1 MDDENLN
8 QGEEQ
13 NEPGAGDH
21 SGEERE
27 SGKGGLMGGESGE
40 TSGDTEAKT
49 GDAEAEKT
57 EGDGSSDPEGKQDGE
72 KQGDGE
78 KAESFEVPEDL
89 KEFGDEF
96 VASFKAVAESIP
108 ADKRDDLAKLGE
120 IYQKAMDAK
129 SEQFWV
135 DQNDAWLKEIEA
147 DKDIGGEKLSVTSV
161 KVNKLLNTFD
171 PDKELTGYLEKMNH
185 QNCAPLF
192 KFLARIT
199 PHFSEDDFVGG
210 DRGKNR
216 SDVPRHAKMGYNEND
231 YR

>member
-1 MDDENLN
+1 MADENLN

-13 NEPGAGDH
+13 NGPGVGDH
-21 SGEERE
+21 SGAEGEG
-27 SGKGGLMGGESGE
+27 GKGGLMNGNSAD
-40 TSGDTEAKT
+40 TSGSEDPKPGEAEAKT
-49 GDAEAEKT
+49 K
-57 EGDGSSDPEGKQDGE
+57 EGDGSPGAEGKHDGE
-72 KQGDGE
+72 KQAEE
-78 KAESFEVPEDL
+78 KAESFEVPEEL

-161 KVNKLLNTFD
+161 KVNRLLNTFD